1 MNIKVMKTTLFV
13 TIILLIPS
21 MLSAQDYTDIESRIT
36 KVTIFPD
43 RAQVNREATLKIAD
57 GKKEFR
63 IPGLSPGAIHQS
75 LQVNGQGDF
84 MILSVNIQKNYLDN
98 TDESEELKKMRSRIE
113 ELKRKIEDEKTDIN
127 ILKEKEAFLTANR
140 VVSGKNENI
149 SAQELA
155 SITELY
161 ISSIESIRKGSLEKS
176 RLIKKLEN
184 EKQKL
189 ERQLNG
195 ILQSSR
201 QPSNDIIISVSAERQ
216 VSAKLL
222 ISYLVSGAGWYPSY
236 DIRVKNIADDVSF
249 CYKANVF
256 QNTGNGWDNVLL
268 SFSSANP
275 SASGVIPVLT
285 PYYLNFFTPSIV
297 RERSIS
303 AAVASKKAKPIEE
316 SEIMLGDYEMPDAS
330 APPVTIKRTQTAFS
344 FDVSIPQDVKPDGRI
359 KTIDLQHLETGA
371 IFKYISVPKIME
383 KAFLSADIPD
393 WESLNL
399 LNGDANIYFGNT
411 FTGNTMINTEQLPDT
426 LNIGLGIDNNVS
438 VERIIRKEFTST
450 KTLGTNRIETRSFK
464 INLKNNKSRAIDID
478 IYDQLPVSQNKDIE
492 VDAKELSGGLMN
504 EFTGEV
510 KWQTSIPAGESKEF
524 ILTYTVKYPKNKKVI
539 LD

>member
-13 TIILLIPS
+13 TIILIIPS
-21 MLSAQDYTDIESRIT
+21 MLSAQDYIDIESRIT